1 VRNDAGRIAE
11 LRAQGLSV
19 RAISERTG
27 IPRSTVADH
36 VARARVRDAM
46 PVRIVGRD
54 GRRYL
59 AVRDPRLDEAPAGS
73 SPGEAIG
80 QDAPSLADTGR
91 ELHRL
96 LLLGS
101 VRQARDLV
109 PDVVPLTEHD
119 RLRIALDLAAI
130 ARIAGVRD
138 GDVARARLAR
148 RSAPRDDRA

>member
-1 VRNDAGRIAE
+1 VTQDDAVRIAA
-11 LRAQGLSV
+11 LRAQGLSI

-27 IPRSTVADH
+27 IPRSTVADG
-36 VARARVRDAM
+36 VARDKDAV

-59 AVRDPRLDEAPAGS
+59 AVRDPRLDEPAAG
-73 SPGEAIG
+73 PLHTEATG
-80 QDAPSLADTGR
+80 PDAPGLVESGR
-91 ELHRL
+91 ELRRL

-101 VRQARDLV
+101 LRQARDLV
-109 PDVVPLTEHD
+109 PDVVPLDEHD

-130 ARIAGVRD
+130 TRIAGVRE

-148 RSAPRDDRA
+148 GRVRRDDRS

>member
-1 VRNDAGRIAE
+1 VRNDAGGIAA

-59 AVRDPRLDEAPAGS
+59 AVRDPRLDEPAAGS
-73 SPGEAIG
+73 LPAEATG
-80 QDAPSLADTGR
+80 ADPGR
-91 ELHRL
+91 ELRRL
-96 LLLGS
+96 LLLGCL
-101 VRQARDLV
+101 RQARDLA

-130 ARIAGVRD
+130 TRVAGVRD
-138 GDVARARLAR
+138 GDVARARVAR
-148 RSAPRDDRA
+148 RRAAHDVPS